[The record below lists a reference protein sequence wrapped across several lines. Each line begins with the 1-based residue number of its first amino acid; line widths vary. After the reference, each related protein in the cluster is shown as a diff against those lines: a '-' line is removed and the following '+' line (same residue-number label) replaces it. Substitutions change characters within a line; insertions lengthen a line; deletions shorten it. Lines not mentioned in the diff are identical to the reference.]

1 MITPPMEYSADGML
15 LTQSFESCV
24 LTPYQD
30 IRGIWTDGW
39 GNTHNVIPNGPA
51 ISQEQADAELQDN
64 LSCAV
69 AAVNQYVDIEITQE
83 EFDALVD
90 FVFNCGVS
98 AFKDSTMLKLLNAG
112 DLNGAAN
119 EFPKWDHAAGQV
131 VAGLLRRRL
140 AEKKEFLG

>member
-1 MITPPMEYSADGML
+1 MNPFMEYSPQGTL
-15 LTQSFESCV
+15 LTQSFEACK

-30 IRGIWTDGW
+30 IRGVWTDGW
-39 GNTHNVIPNGPA
+39 GNTNNVIPNGPP

-64 LSCAV
+64 LACAV
-69 AAVNQYVDIEITQE
+69 YAVNTYVDIEITQE

-90 FVFNCGVS
+90 FVFNCGVE
-98 AFKDSTMLKLLNAG
+98 AFKNSTMLKLLNAG

-140 AEKKEFLG
+140 AEQKEFLG